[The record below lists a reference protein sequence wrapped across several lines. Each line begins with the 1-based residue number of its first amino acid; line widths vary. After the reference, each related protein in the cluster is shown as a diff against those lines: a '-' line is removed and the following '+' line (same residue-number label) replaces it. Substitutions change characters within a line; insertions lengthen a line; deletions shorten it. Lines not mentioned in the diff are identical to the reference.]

1 MSDCVYNIC
10 DDLLKLKK
18 RREEGMRVE
27 RYTVEEDDGGSKLV
41 EMPHEAIVMS
51 CFQPSKRMV
60 SK

>member
-1 MSDCVYNIC
+1 
-10 DDLLKLKK
+10 
-18 RREEGMRVE
+18 MRVE